1 MAKERYT
8 IEIEDLVSNL
18 LIEYKTRNIKD
29 YVTYK
34 EIALYANNIGKSLA
48 EENIDLVVS
57 MNREKT
63 NRFLQLYSNYFV
75 EVKEESKIQLREG
88 ITAADL
94 IDEFRG
100 YLPFN
105 LLLSMIDDNVVIKT
119 IETYKDEENNKNK
132 NF

>member
-48 EENIDLVVS
+48 EEDIDLVVN
-57 MNREKT
+57 MNKEKT
-63 NRFLQLYSNYFV
+63 DRFLQLYNNYFV

-88 ITAADL
+88 ITATDL

-105 LLLSMIDDNVVIKT
+105 LLLSMIDDNVVTKT

>member
-18 LIEYKTRNIKD
+18 LIEYKNRNIKD

-57 MNREKT
+57 MNKEKT
-63 NRFLQLYSNYFV
+63 DRFLQLYSNYFV

-88 ITAADL
+88 ITATDL

-105 LLLSMIDDNVVIKT
+105 LLLSMIDDNVVTKM

>member
-18 LIEYKTRNIKD
+18 LIEYKIRNIKD

-48 EENIDLVVS
+48 EEDIDLVVS

-63 NRFLQLYSNYFV
+63 DRFLQLYSNYFV

-88 ITAADL
+88 ITATDL

-105 LLLSMIDDNVVIKT
+105 LLLSMIDDNVVTKT

>member
-18 LIEYKTRNIKD
+18 LIEYKARNIKD

-48 EENIDLVVS
+48 EEDIDLVVS

-63 NRFLQLYSNYFV
+63 DRFLQLYSNYFV

-88 ITAADL
+88 ITATDL

-105 LLLSMIDDNVVIKT
+105 LLLSMIDDNVVTKT